1 MGRHSYTV
9 TNAKDVLEQST
20 FIVKCVKLV
29 TLKIDALKNKSNCK
43 LITFDLLNL
52 LIQISAVKVLVNI
65 EKTDGDGIVN
75 WNGKHKKGNE

>member
-29 TLKIDALKNKSNCK
+29 TLKIDALKNKSK
-43 LITFDLLNL
+43 LITFGLLNL